1 MESSSNSSKLAP
13 GDVYD
18 IIIKINAMKS
28 LEGDGWEED
37 YSDKGL
43 KRYKEKQNER
53 SVVVS
58 TVGNANK
65 GKSFILGK
73 IAGEEI
79 PSGYSVT
86 TEGLSIKYPTI
97 KKKNIILLDTAGFE
111 TPLVENEIYKLEHE
125 KKYYF
130 DKPQKEE
137 EYIKEV
143 TELSRDRQMTE
154 YFLQKFVISQANI
167 LICVVG
173 QLTYSEQKFL
183 NKIKK
188 ECGDKTLFIIHN
200 LQNFSKKEQV
210 DDYIK
215 DILECS
221 LTFKLKE
228 FTMVSFE
235 ELNQNQNNHY
245 FTEVFSDEK
254 NEQDIVHL
262 IMAKEKTEAGDFYND
277 STINYIKNQ
286 IIAFVG
292 IEEFPIEEKLKEFL
306 YQISSEIMEEKI
318 KKENI
323 EFSNKLFKIKKEESN
338 SLKLKKCLIDE
349 LGMNSFT
356 ETKFKPKY
364 RYYKTKDGKTFV
376 IQIIMCGKATGFR
389 PGKPKIAESGEY
401 YVFPIQ
407 GTKVIDDQETT
418 KTEDTSESDKNK
430 FFIHKRENGFFSFD
444 IKVPASEITLASHKP
459 KGKPVKKNGIITI
472 EYELLQNNDE
482 DDNDNENEKEKEK
495 EKITTFSEIYD
506 N

>member
-1 MESSSNSSKLAP
+1 MESSKLDP
-13 GDVYD
+13 LDVYD

-37 YSDKGL
+37 YSTKGFQ
-43 KRYKEKQNER
+43 RYNENER

-58 TVGNANK
+58 AVGNANK

-97 KKKNIILLDTAGFE
+97 KRKNIILLDTAGFE
-111 TPLVENEIYKLEHE
+111 TPLVQNDIYMLSN
-125 KKYYF
+125 KKNYYF
-130 DKPQKEE
+130 DNPQKEE

-200 LQNFSKKEQV
+200 LQNFTTKEQV
-210 DDYIK
+210 NDYIK
-215 DILECS
+215 DTLECS

-262 IMAKEKTEAGDFYND
+262 IMAKEKSEAGDFYND

-482 DDNDNENEKEKEK
+482 DDDDNENEKEKEQ
-495 EKITTFSEIYD
+495 ITTSSKIDD